1 MKQEKFM
8 QEINYI
14 KNEKYRENAKIL
26 IEGLPDYFFSVPA
39 SSTGK
44 YHPEF
49 ASGDGGLVRHTKAAV
64 RIAYE
69 LLNSMIGD
77 VFKSDEKDL
86 IILGLTLHD
95 GLKHGES
102 QEKYVRFDHPLLAA
116 NYVKESKDKLTLD
129 DEEIEFLYNIIS
141 SHMGPYNTNA
151 YSDVVLP
158 IPKNKYQKFVHMC
171 DLLASRKFLDIKFDD
186 NDNIIG

>member
-44 YHPEF
+44 YHPKF

-95 GLKHGES
+95 GLKHGKE
-102 QEKYVRFDHPLLAA
+102 QEKYVRFDHPLLVA

>member
-44 YHPEF
+44 YHPKF

-95 GLKHGES
+95 GLKHGKK

-186 NDNIIG
+186 DDNIIG

>member
-95 GLKHGES
+95 GLKHGKE

>member
-44 YHPEF
+44 YHPKF

-95 GLKHGES
+95 GLKHGKE

-129 DEEIEFLYNIIS
+129 GEEIEFLYNIIS

>member
-44 YHPEF
+44 YHPKF

-69 LLNSMIGD
+69 LLNSMIGG

-95 GLKHGES
+95 GLKHGKE

-116 NYVKESKDKLTLD
+116 NYVKESKDKLTLN